1 MSDICDKCSM
11 SDICRITDGLRKY
24 VQKNSKIC
32 PFMCVQL
39 QRTSCKGY
47 ALAIELQNETEFGH
61 SGVFYFGCPPD
72 PIRGPSVA
80 IRNPTYVDMRW
91 LFFAD
96 EGWGLPPRL
105 YS

>member
-1 MSDICDKCSM
+1 
-11 SDICRITDGLRKY
+11 
-24 VQKNSKIC
+24 
-32 PFMCVQL
+32 MCVQL

-80 IRNPTYVDMRW
+80 IRNPTYVDMRRP
-91 LFFAD
+91 FFAD
-96 EGWGLPPRL
+96 VGGGAGSLLFFFLETWK
-105 YS
+105 

>member
-1 MSDICDKCSM
+1 
-11 SDICRITDGLRKY
+11 
-24 VQKNSKIC
+24 
-32 PFMCVQL
+32 MCVQL

-91 LFFAD
+91 PFFAD
-96 EGWGLPPRL
+96 DGRL
-105 YS
+105 GSL